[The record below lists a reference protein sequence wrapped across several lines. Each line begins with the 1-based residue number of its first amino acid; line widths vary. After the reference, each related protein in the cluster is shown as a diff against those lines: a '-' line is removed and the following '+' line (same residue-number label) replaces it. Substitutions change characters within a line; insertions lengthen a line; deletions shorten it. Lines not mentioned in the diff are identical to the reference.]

1 MTWLRSHASPPIRLR
16 LLTDI
21 LPDDAADDDEIA
33 TLKEE
38 VSRYKGVTQVGK
50 KQKATGLWGSNIL
63 GLEPSKSLGIK
74 DIGTVSQYR
83 RLLELGVPST
93 DGAFQLTNRVFYRIL
108 SRDDDPKL
116 LFEYQK
122 SAKTNPPI
130 ASWARGEMREAAVAA
145 LTHAGHTEDPRVR
158 GAAQRVATALSN
170 FLRSDLAEKPIVKK
184 GARYILHPDAHPPP
198 LYSVALIAYMPS
210 LQRERADFI
219 ERLVQFLAQPAPKK
233 AFVIMVGKKGL
244 KPTTQILGDPI
255 QNDSAGRPKDLP
267 VALHWIELLARLDAL
282 EGSTSAQR
290 ARSRF
295 LKDCDEEGVW
305 HAKGLRA
312 FPRSPSGLAGFAF
325 PLEISDKTAESR
337 RVDVTFRLA
346 HIAKLAGLDLE
357 YV

>member
-1 MTWLRSHASPPIRLR
+1 MVNLRSKRGGCGKIVLVKDGTSFLGPVRAPSCRFLALPGA
-16 LLTDI
+16 LL
-21 LPDDAADDDEIA
+21 
-33 TLKEE
+33 
-38 VSRYKGVTQVGK
+38 
-50 KQKATGLWGSNIL
+50 
-63 GLEPSKSLGIK
+63 
-74 DIGTVSQYR
+74 
-83 RLLELGVPST
+83 
-93 DGAFQLTNRVFYRIL
+93 F
-108 SRDDDPKL
+108 SRDGMHD
-116 LFEYQK
+116 
-122 SAKTNPPI
+122 
-130 ASWARGEMREAAVAA
+130 
-145 LTHAGHTEDPRVR
+145 
-158 GAAQRVATALSN
+158 
-170 FLRSDLAEKPIVKK
+170 
-184 GARYILHPDAHPPP
+184 RYILHPDAHPPT

-290 ARSRF
+290 ALARF
-295 LKDCDEEGVW
+295 LKDCDEDGVW
-305 HAKGLRA
+305 NAKGLRA
-312 FPRSPSGLAGFAF
+312 FPKSPSGLAGFAF